1 MSCATKQKRL
11 TYPHTKT
18 VNQVDDYFGVTELKN
33 VNSYNIISSGNELYI
48 EDIFTGDLG
57 TICNETGEFYE
68 GMIVLGLS
76 TIVILFYLWK
86 FNNHNIDLIHN
97 YYSTIISFLSASDK
111 SPLIIATSNLFNTLI
126 FNFRWWLE
134 YNISVHVLYVILLSV
149 CFKDLSDKIIRSFCI
164 ILITYVLIFLPITN
178 SSLYLADGTIL
189 GTRFTSWKSMVST
202 RPSQLDD
209 LCSNFGTNKVE
220 SWFIFERYAK
230 QFDAE
235 FFSKICNV
243 PKSRFSVSGDK
254 YFLE

>member
-1 MSCATKQKRL
+1 MAIWT
-11 TYPHTKT
+11 
-18 VNQVDDYFGVTELKN
+18 
-33 VNSYNIISSGNELYI
+33 SY
-48 EDIFTGDLG
+48 
-57 TICNETGEFYE
+57 
-68 GMIVLGLS
+68 
-76 TIVILFYLWK
+76 
-86 FNNHNIDLIHN
+86 
-97 YYSTIISFLSASDK
+97 SFLFK
-111 SPLIIATSNLFNTLI
+111 LIIFFSLVFNILL

-134 YNISVHVLYVILLSV
+134 YNTSVHVLYVILLSV
-149 CFKDLSDKIIRSFCI
+149 CFKDLSDKIVRSFCI

-178 SSLYLADGTIL
+178 SSLYLADGTIP
-189 GTRFTSWKSMVST
+189 GTRFSSWKSMVST
-202 RPSQLDD
+202 RPSQLDS